1 MASATLTSP
10 STPDAAV
17 KAAAS
22 PADQS
27 AATGTLAIAYTPEVI
42 DAVTAS
48 VPPGAFAISVINS
61 IGEFERL
68 SLEPGLNFGID
79 ADLWHRLQ
87 VLPAVQQLN
96 TLRALE
102 VIPLGGNG
110 VGDTAAAGV
119 TALKGVEEKQALR
132 LVHVCRDLKQLQTW
146 HPIEER
152 HAVRQAIQRKI
163 NAIKAGQG

>member
-1 MASATLTSP
+1 MAAATLTP
-10 STPDAAV
+10 NTDAA
-17 KAAAS
+17 KTAAP
-22 PADQS
+22 PADQP

-42 DAVTAS
+42 NAVTAS
-48 VPPGAFAISVINS
+48 VPPGTFAIGIMNS

-79 ADLWHRLQ
+79 ADLWQRLQ
-87 VLPAVQQLN
+87 VLPAVQELN

-102 VIPLGGNG
+102 VIPLGGDSVSG
-110 VGDTAAAGV
+110 TAAAGV

-132 LVHVCRDLKQLQTW
+132 LVLVCRDLKQLQTW
-146 HPIEER
+146 QPIEER

-163 NAIKAGQG
+163 NALKAGQG